1 MVCGVTQFSGILPDD
16 LNLGLH
22 WNHIT
27 VHVYC
32 TCLSFQIPLHVI
44 QNLHSKAFIIRS
56 LILIKHSN
64 LYLLA
69 MRVVHKSLHNKNVFT
84 IQIIDW
90 SNLSL
95 LLTKGRGREV
105 GGWVGSQEM
114 WKKNVVEFTF
124 QITSDGSGFVCDLLW
139 NKQLSRT
146 KVYVVVQFYRWFKIL
161 FFIVSN
167 ALSYITIPKNNRK
180 ITFTPRINLNH
191 KIY

>member
-1 MVCGVTQFSGILPDD
+1 MTGKNLLWIMVCGVTQFSGILPDD

-69 MRVVHKSLHNKNVFT
+69 MRVVHKSLHNKNVLT

-90 SNLSL
+90 RNLSL

-146 KVYVVVQFYRWFKIL
+146 KICMLWFN
-161 FFIVSN
+161 FIVGLKFYFS
-167 ALSYITIPKNNRK
+167 LFQMHYHTLPYQRR
-180 ITFTPRINLNH
+180 TGR
-191 KIY
+191 

>member
-1 MVCGVTQFSGILPDD
+1 MTGKTLLWIMVCGVTQFSGILPDD

-32 TCLSFQIPLHVI
+32 TCLSLQIPLHVI

-69 MRVVHKSLHNKNVFT
+69 MRVVHKSLHNKNVLT

-90 SNLSL
+90 RNLSL

-105 GGWVGSQEM
+105 GGEPRDV
-114 WKKNVVEFTF
+114 KKNMWLNLHFRLHQMDLVLSVIFFETNNSLG
-124 QITSDGSGFVCDLLW
+124 QRFVCCGSI
-139 NKQLSRT
+139 LSL
-146 KVYVVVQFYRWFKIL
+146 V
-161 FFIVSN
+161 
-167 ALSYITIPKNNRK
+167 
-180 ITFTPRINLNH
+180 
-191 KIY
+191 